1 MSRSLGVLA
10 CHLVTRVLVHSAVVQ
25 ASAQTAEDSAEE
37 AQRQNQQNRQQA
49 VREVAPHQ
57 LLQGQGRDTVLE
69 QLRREEGR
77 QGPDDEHHNLPEPY
91 GNALLRT
98 GESCHASRR
107 VTAHQVGEEDE
118 HTQRHRDR
126 HSVRC
131 AAEQT
136 GDHRGVVD
144 GLALTGQG
152 QPRLDSPQATVHEGD
167 GNQPAEQTGQQV
179 HAGVAALLHG
189 QCGCGGED
197 GFRASGI
204 TCGGGDDE
212 VVIIR
217 RISLRGTGCRMGVAG
232 CGHLVAC
239 SGGRCGSG
247 GATAAYVVRAGGCR
261 LVEPAEVVIS
271 GFAEVSAGF
280 CALRSGAGGE
290 DRLGCGS
297 RLGEGAGRILRG
309 LCGGLRRRAR
319 LARLFVGA
327 ACRVQ
332 LLIGQDHGGVVG
344 GECRLPQVTFGGG
357 GRRGSRTLLRG
368 VVLCVH

>member
-1 MSRSLGVLA
+1 M
-10 CHLVTRVLVHSAVVQ
+10 VQ
-25 ASAQTAEDSAEE
+25 ASAQAAEDSAEE
-37 AQRQNQQNRQQA
+37 AQRQNQQNREQT
-49 VREVAPHQ
+49 VREITRNQ

-77 QGPDDEHHNLPEPY
+77 QGPEDERHNLPEPH
-91 GNALLRT
+91 GNALLSA
-98 GESCHASRR
+98 GESCHASRS
-107 VTAHQVGEEDE
+107 VTAHQVGEENE
-118 HTQRHRDR
+118 HAQRHRDR
-126 HSVRC
+126 HGVRR
-131 AAEQT
+131 AAEES
-136 GDHRGVVD
+136 GDHRGVLD

-167 GNQPAEQTGQQV
+167 GDQPAEQAGQQV

-189 QCGCGGED
+189 QRGCGGED

-212 VVIIR
+212 VVICR
-217 RISLRGTGCRMGVAG
+217 GGSLRGAGCRMGVAG

-239 SGGRCGSG
+239 RCGRCGRGCASY
-247 GATAAYVVRAGGCR
+247 AAAHVVRAGGCR
-261 LVEPAEVVIS
+261 LVEPAEVVGS
-271 GFAEVSAGF
+271 GFAQVSAGV
-280 CALRSGAGGE
+280 CTLSGAVCGE
-290 DRLGCGS
+290 ERLRCGS
-297 RLGEGAGRILRG
+297 RFGEGAGRILRG
-309 LCGGLRRRAR
+309 LRGGLSRRGR

-332 LLIGQDHGGVVG
+332 LLIGQNHGGVVG

-357 GRRGSRTLLRG
+357 GRRGGRMLLRG

>member
-1 MSRSLGVLA
+1 M
-10 CHLVTRVLVHSAVVQ
+10 VQ
-25 ASAQTAEDSAEE
+25 ASQQAAEDSAEE
-37 AQRQNQQNRQQA
+37 TQRQNQQNREQA
-49 VREVAPHQ
+49 VREIARNQ

-77 QGPDDEHHNLPEPY
+77 QGSEDERHNLPEPH
-91 GNALLRT
+91 GNTLLRA
-98 GESCHASRR
+98 GESCHASRS
-107 VTAHQVGEEDE
+107 VTAHQVGEENE

-126 HSVRC
+126 HGVRR
-131 AAEQT
+131 AAEES
-136 GDHRGVVD
+136 GDHRGVLD

-167 GNQPAEQTGQQV
+167 GDQPAEQAGQQV

-189 QCGCGGED
+189 QRGCGGED
-197 GFRASGI
+197 GFCTRRTGI
-204 TCGGGDDE
+204 TGGGRDDE

-239 SGGRCGSG
+239 SGGRRGSG
-247 GATAAYVVRAGGCR
+247 GCAAAYVVRAGGCR
-261 LVEPAEVVIS
+261 LVEPAEVVGS
-271 GFAEVSAGF
+271 GFAQVSAGI
-280 CALRSGAGGE
+280 CTLSGAVCGE

-309 LCGGLRRRAR
+309 LRGGLCRRGR

-332 LLIGQDHGGVVG
+332 LLIGQNHGGIVG

-357 GRRGSRTLLRG
+357 GRRGGRTLLRG